1 MILNYLFVNHSTL
14 DVILVVFCFIYCI
27 HEEKE
32 IRSKKENGH
41 LHNCDVNPHED
52 SQFLV
57 KQFIHTLHYKLV
69 KQFIHTLHYKL
80 VKQFIHTLHYKTD
93 MNISFLIMT

>member
-1 MILNYLFVNHSTL
+1 M
-14 DVILVVFCFIYCI
+14 VFCFIYCI

-32 IRSKKENGH
+32 IRMKREKRH

-57 KQFIHTLHYKLV
+57 KQFIHTLHYK
-69 KQFIHTLHYKL
+69 
-80 VKQFIHTLHYKTD
+80 TD
-93 MNISFLIMT
+93 MNYTFSDHDMTSI